1 MKPTI
6 IRNRQFYQASNHVR
20 SKQLGATLSKE
31 LREKYGKRSARVV
44 EGDTIRIMRGE
55 FKGIDGKVTQISTEK
70 NGVAVEGIKREKLK
84 GGNVD
89 IYIHTSNVM
98 ITGLNLDDKWRQNR
112 LEGQA
117 VKVATEVPKET
128 PKEITKEASKK
139 EESLKLKES
148 PKLKEKLKE
157 KSKEKLKETAK
168 GTPEQKEKASKP
180 ATKKTKQTK
189 AADQAKKETK

>member
-70 NGVAVEGIKREKLK
+70 NGIAVEGIKREKLK

-117 VKVATEVPKET
+117 VKVATEAPKEVPKEA
-128 PKEITKEASKK
+128 PKEITKETSKK
-139 EESLKLKES
+139 EEPLKSKES
-148 PKLKEKLKE
+148 PKPKEKLKE
-157 KSKEKLKETAK
+157 KSKDIAK

-189 AADQAKKETK
+189 AVNQAKKETK

>member
-70 NGVAVEGIKREKLK
+70 NGIAVEGIKREKLK

-112 LEGQA
+112 LEGEA
-117 VKVATEVPKET
+117 VKVTTEA
-128 PKEITKEASKK
+128 PKEIAKEAPKK
-139 EESLKLKES
+139 EEPLKLEP
-148 PKLKEKLKE
+148 PKPKEKLKE
-157 KSKEKLKETAK
+157 KSKEKPKETTK
-168 GTPEQKEKASKP
+168 EILKPKEKASKP

-189 AADQAKKETK
+189 AANQAKKETK

>member
-168 GTPEQKEKASKP
+168 EIPEPKEKASKP

-189 AADQAKKETK
+189 AVNQAKKETK